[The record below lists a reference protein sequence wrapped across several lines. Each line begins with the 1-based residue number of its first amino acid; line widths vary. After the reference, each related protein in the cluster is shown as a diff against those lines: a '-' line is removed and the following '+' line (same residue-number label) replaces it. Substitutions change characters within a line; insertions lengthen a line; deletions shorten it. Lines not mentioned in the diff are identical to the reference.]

1 MPVNLNPV
9 KLSTAALGSLP
20 DTIAVPSYDR
30 AGLTA
35 GILHIGV
42 GNFHRAHQASYLDA
56 LFDQGHDHDWAIIGA
71 GIKPGD
77 AVMRER
83 LASQDWLT
91 TIIELDPVGDHA
103 KICGSMIGFAE
114 CRAPAL
120 IEALSKPEIRIAS
133 MTITEGGY
141 FLNDKTGKFRADDP
155 AVIADLENPSN
166 PQTVFGIL
174 AAALNRRRTSGA
186 GPLTVLSCDNLP
198 GNGHI
203 AQQAVLALAAAHGPD
218 LTAWIEDHVT
228 FPNNMVDCI
237 TPATS
242 DHERQLVTEKFGI
255 DDAAPVVCEPFRQWV
270 LEDRFAAGRPQLERV
285 GVEFVSDVGPH
296 ELMKLRILNGG
307 HATISYPSAL
317 LGIETVAEA
326 MADPRILGFL
336 NRLEREEIIPIVP
349 SVMGVVFEDYLDK
362 VIDRFANPKIRDTIA
377 RLCFDG
383 SNRQPK
389 FILPTIQERLDAGL
403 SVDGLAL
410 EVALWCRYCA
420 GVDEAG
426 NQIDV
431 QDERRASLTEHA
443 QQARSNP
450 RAFLAQ
456 REIFGTL
463 ADADQFAACFDA
475 ALSSLWRDGVSDT
488 LRRYAGEGGSMP
500 TGKTAAL

>member
-1 MPVNLNPV
+1 MPVNLDPV
-9 KLSTAALGSLP
+9 KLSLAALGSLP
-20 DTIAVPSYDR
+20 DTIAVPGYDR
-30 AGLTA
+30 AALTP

-42 GNFHRAHQASYLDA
+42 GNFHRAHQANYLST
-56 LFDQGHDHDWAIIGA
+56 LFDQGHDHDWAIVGA

-114 CRAPAL
+114 CKPPAL
-120 IEALSKPEIRIAS
+120 IEALSRPEIRIAS

-141 FLNDKTGKFRADDP
+141 FLDDKTGRFRADDP
-155 AVIADLENPSN
+155 AVIADLENPAD

-174 AAALNRRRTSGA
+174 AAALNRRRLSGA
-186 GPLTVLSCDNLP
+186 RPLTVLSCDNLP

-203 AQQAVLALAAAHGPD
+203 AQQAVLALAAVHGPD
-218 LTAWIEDHVT
+218 LTGWIEDNVT

-242 DHERQLVTEKFGI
+242 DHERQLVVEQFGI
-255 DDAAPVVCEPFRQWV
+255 EDAAPVVCEPFRQWV

-307 HATISYPSAL
+307 HATIAYPSAL

-326 MADPRILGFL
+326 MADSRVLGFL
-336 NRLEREEIIPIVP
+336 NRLEREEIIPMVP
-349 SVMGVVFEDYLDK
+349 SVPGVAFEAYLDK

-389 FILPTIQERLDAGL
+389 FILPTIQERLEGGL
-403 SVDGLAL
+403 PVDGLAL

-420 GVDEAG
+420 GTDETG
-426 NQIDV
+426 NKIDV
-431 QDERRASLTEHA
+431 QDERIESLSEHA
-443 QQARSNP
+443 QRARSNP

-463 ADADQFAACFDA
+463 SDAEQFAASFEV
-475 ALSSLWRDGVSDT
+475 ALSALWRDGVSAT
-488 LRRYAGEGGSMP
+488 LQRYAGESAAAP
-500 TGKTAAL
+500 SSKAAAL